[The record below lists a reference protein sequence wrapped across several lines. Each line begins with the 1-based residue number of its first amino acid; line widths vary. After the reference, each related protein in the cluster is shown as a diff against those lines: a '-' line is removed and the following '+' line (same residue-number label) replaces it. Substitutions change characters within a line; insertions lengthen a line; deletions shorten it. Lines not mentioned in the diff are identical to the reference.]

1 MVKAPGEA
9 RRTLGTLTV
18 LIALA
23 VACSS
28 PAMAVER
35 YVVTAWGH
43 RDGLPSTLIYAITQ
57 TRDGYLWLGT
67 SDGLVRFDGITFD
80 HQNLIV
86 NSELMLGAVTAL
98 HGTQDGALWIGSAS
112 GLVTKMSGTQ
122 LSKYRIGSEIEAI
135 SETLSGDGFSRRPGS
150 IASQATA
157 LVNWHRSKP
166 LRQRS

>member
-1 MVKAPGEA
+1 M
-9 RRTLGTLTV
+9 
-18 LIALA
+18 
-23 VACSS
+23 
-28 PAMAVER
+28 
-35 YVVTAWGH
+35 TAWGH

-98 HGTQDGALWIGSAS
+98 HGTHDGALWIGSAS

-135 SETLSGDGFSRRPGS
+135 VGNTVRRYLDFREGR
-150 IASQATA
+150 ALLLSQAR
-157 LVNWHRSKP
+157 RSGI
-166 LRQRS
+166 RTRRNRRGSAVDSHV